1 MSLNSWTE
9 IRVVVP
15 EGWQELVAESL
26 ALDECTTVAFGRSSL
41 AADPVPDGCE
51 LVRTF
56 VSSTLDTPELRAKV
70 RAVLDD
76 LAAATGADE
85 LRGLPLLFK
94 PLPPEDYAN
103 SWKKSWKPFRVG
115 RVAVLA
121 PWSGDIARPGDLVMR
136 LEPGA
141 TFGSGRHPTTR
152 LCMDALQ
159 RLVRPGDRVLDAGTG
174 TGILG
179 VTAALCGA
187 GEVHGF
193 DIDPHSKPC
202 ADELAREAGVGDRC
216 SFAHGGF
223 EAVPAGLYD
232 VVVANIYSDIIQ
244 LHAAD
249 LRARLAPG
257 GRFAFSGIPMQHDRA
272 TRAAVERAGLAIERH
287 DSLGRWQLY
296 CGRAADKLA

>member
-51 LVRTF
+51 VVRTF
-56 VSSTLDTPELRAKV
+56 VSSGLDTPELRAKV
-70 RAVLDD
+70 RGVLDA
-76 LAAATGADE
+76 LAETTGADE
-85 LRGLPLLFK
+85 LRDMPLLFK

-103 SWKKSWKPFRVG
+103 SWKQSWKPFRVG
-115 RVAVLA
+115 RIAVLA
-121 PWSGDIARPGDLVMR
+121 PWSTQQPRPGDLVMR

-187 GEVHGF
+187 TQVNGF
-193 DIDPHSKPC
+193 DIDQHSKPC
-202 ADELAREAGVGDRC
+202 ADDLARGAGVAERC
-216 SFAHGGF
+216 NFLHGGF
-223 EAVPAGLYD
+223 EVVPPGLYD

-244 LHAAD
+244 LHAAA
-249 LRARLAPG
+249 LRALLLPG
-257 GRFAFSGIPMQHDRA
+257 GRFAFSGVPVQHDRA
-272 TRAAVERAGLAIERH
+272 TREAVERAGLVIERH